1 MKWSKSFIADTLKED
16 PAEAE
21 IPSHKLLLK
30 AGFIRKLSSGI
41 YTILP
46 PGMKVIKKIEKIVR
60 EEVEKAGSQE
70 VLLPILSPAELWK
83 QTGRWEE
90 YGRDLMRVKDRHD
103 KEFALSPTHEEIITK
118 LVANELKSYRQLP
131 LNLYQIQVKFRD
143 EVRPRFGSLRGREFL
158 MKDGYSFDRNEE
170 TADLTYKK
178 MFDAYC
184 RIFERCKLDFKIV
197 EAESGLIGGLGSHEF
212 MVLAENGEDEIV
224 ICEHCGYSAN
234 IERVK
239 NKDVCYKCGKASVVR
254 KVIEVAHVFKLG
266 TKYSK
271 VFKAVFL
278 DETGKE
284 QYTVMG
290 CFGIGISRLMAA
302 AVEQSH
308 DENGIIWQLPIAPYQ
323 ILILPVNMDDKNV
336 LEASEAIYNEL
347 LKYNIDVLFDDRNE
361 SAGVKFK
368 DADLIGVPLRVTV
381 GSKSLKEGK
390 IELKLRSE
398 KEPIKY
404 NLNQIIDKIKEML

>member
-170 TADLTYKK
+170 DADLTYKK

-239 NKDVCYKCGKASVVR
+239 NKDICSKCGKTSVVK

-284 QYTVMG
+284 QYAVMG

-398 KEPIKY
+398 KEPVKY